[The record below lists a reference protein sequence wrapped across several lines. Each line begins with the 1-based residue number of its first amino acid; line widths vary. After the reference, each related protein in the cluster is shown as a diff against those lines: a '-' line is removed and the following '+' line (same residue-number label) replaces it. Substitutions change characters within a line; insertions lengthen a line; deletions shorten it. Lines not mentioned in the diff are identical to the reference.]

1 MVDHTHKIF
10 QTIENFIINYENAT
24 WIATAPSETIVN
36 VFKTGTFVEKACQKV
51 EASQEPFLIQLHKYL
66 QTKNISKQYSFEF
79 LSTALDHVLRN
90 FLTNQ
95 GHSNETVVIA
105 LRVYISLAGAKRFK
119 KVLTSTILYVNSYKK
134 IIEYV
139 QVDSVEIEN
148 LILLENWVHS
158 ISIGNAVDV
167 RLKIN
172 SLVESQLAENIE
184 TVLSL
189 ACMSDLKGQ
198 HQSIVLYGMN
208 QIIDLLNST
217 LVDNQKLWNVIL
229 KEIECGFVAKVCE
242 KNDEFFDT
250 IIKYAI
256 EIRNDKFLLDLK
268 SESGNMKRRIDSSKK
283 NFDNVS

>member
-1 MVDHTHKIF
+1 MVDHIHKIF

-36 VFKTGTFVEKACQKV
+36 VFKTATIVEKACQKV
-51 EASQEPFLIQLHKYL
+51 EASQESFLIQLHKYL

-79 LSTALDHVLRN
+79 LSTALNHVLRN

-119 KVLTSTILYVNSYKK
+119 EGLTSTILYANSYKK

-139 QVDSVEIEN
+139 KVDSVEIEN

-167 RLKIN
+167 RLKID

-184 TVLSL
+184 TVLTL

-198 HQSIVLYGMN
+198 HQSIVLYGIN

-229 KEIECGFVAKVCE
+229 KEIECALVAKVCE

-256 EIRNDKFLLDLK
+256 EIGNDKFLLDLK
-268 SESGNMKRRIDSSKK
+268 SQSVDMKKRVDSYKK
-283 NFDNVS
+283 KLDNVS